1 MYQYRRMDNSM
12 ILMGHEMVEGLINYI
27 YYLDR
32 TLWLWFETREWI
44 LKEEYERRT
53 AEQMEGTEYEF

>member
-1 MYQYRRMDNSM
+1 MDNSM